1 MYFTK
6 TLINSIERFFNLCF
20 FKITK
25 INLSDFSLKAQSMK
39 LAEFKLFP
47 FKIRLFFRLN
57 VFCYKILNHQIL
69 PNFFDK
75 LEFIPKSLTR
85 SKKAYGLVKVPFE
98 GTKHGLA

>member
-1 MYFTK
+1 MHFTK
-6 TLINSIERFFNLCF
+6 TLIDSVDSFFDHCF
-20 FKITK
+20 LKLTE

-75 LEFIPKSLTR
+75 LEFIP
-85 SKKAYGLVKVPFE
+85 
-98 GTKHGLA
+98 